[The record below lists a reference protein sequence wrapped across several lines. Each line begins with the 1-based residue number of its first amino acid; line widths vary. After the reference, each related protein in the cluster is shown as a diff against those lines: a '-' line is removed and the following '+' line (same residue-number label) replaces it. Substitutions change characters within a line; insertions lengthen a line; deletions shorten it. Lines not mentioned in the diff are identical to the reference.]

1 MTEKAMKEFIYQ
13 EGQDKYKL
21 LTPGSD
27 TITEILRYKET
38 IETMN
43 SNIASI
49 NSSLETVTNNI
60 NEIRVQFID
69 KNSEVSTDQAN
80 VLFLKR
86 TLS

>member
-1 MTEKAMKEFIYQ
+1 MTEKTMKEFIYQ
-13 EGQDKYKL
+13 EDQDKYKL

-27 TITEILRYKET
+27 TVSEILGYKDIIT
-38 IETMN
+38 NMD

-49 NSSLETVTNNI
+49 NSNLETVSDKI

-69 KNSEVSTDQAN
+69 ENSEVSKDQAN

>member
-1 MTEKAMKEFIYQ
+1 MTEKIMKEFIYQ

-27 TITEILRYKET
+27 TVAEILGYKD
-38 IETMN
+38 IISTMDN
-43 SNIASI
+43 NIASI
-49 NSSLETVTNNI
+49 NSILDTVENNI

-69 KNSEVSTDQAN
+69 ESSTVPTDQAN

>member
-1 MTEKAMKEFIYQ
+1 MTDKTMKEFIYQ

-27 TITEILRYKET
+27 TVSEILGYKDT
-38 IETMN
+38 IANMD

-49 NSSLETVTNNI
+49 NSSLETVSNKI

-69 KNSEVSTDQAN
+69 ENSNVPTDQAN
-80 VLFLKR
+80 ILFLKR

>member
-1 MTEKAMKEFIYQ
+1 MTEKTMKEFIYQ

-21 LTPGSD
+21 LTSGSD
-27 TITEILRYKET
+27 TVSEILGYKDIIT
-38 IETMN
+38 NMD

-49 NSSLETVTNNI
+49 NSNLETVSDKI

-69 KNSEVSTDQAN
+69 ENSEVPKDQAN

>member
-1 MTEKAMKEFIYQ
+1 MTEKTIKEFIYQ

-27 TITEILRYKET
+27 TISEILGYKDT
-38 IETMN
+38 IANMD

-49 NSSLETVTNNI
+49 NSSLETVSDKI
-60 NEIRVQFID
+60 DEIRVQFID
-69 KNSEVSTDQAN
+69 ENSEVPKDQAN

>member
-1 MTEKAMKEFIYQ
+1 MTEKTMKEFIYQ

-27 TITEILRYKET
+27 TISEILGYKDIIT
-38 IETMN
+38 NMDN
-43 SNIASI
+43 NIASI
-49 NSSLETVTNNI
+49 NSNLETVSDKI

-69 KNSEVSTDQAN
+69 ENSEVPKDQAN

>member
-1 MTEKAMKEFIYQ
+1 MADKTMKEFIYQ
-13 EGQDKYKL
+13 EDQDKYKL

-27 TITEILRYKET
+27 TISEILGYKDIIT
-38 IETMN
+38 VMD

-49 NSSLETVTNNI
+49 NSTLETVSDNI

-69 KNSEVSTDQAN
+69 ENNDVPNNQAN

-86 TLS
+86 TMS

>member
-1 MTEKAMKEFIYQ
+1 MADKIMKEFIYQ

-27 TITEILRYKET
+27 TMSEILGYKDT
-38 IETMN
+38 IKTMD
-43 SNIASI
+43 SNITSI
-49 NSSLETVTNNI
+49 NSILETVSDNI

-69 KNSEVSTDQAN
+69 ENNDVPNNQAN

-86 TLS
+86 TMS

>member
-1 MTEKAMKEFIYQ
+1 MTEKTMKEFIYQ

-27 TITEILRYKET
+27 TIAEILGYKET

-43 SNIASI
+43 SNISSI

-69 KNSEVSTDQAN
+69 ENSEVPNDQAN

>member
-1 MTEKAMKEFIYQ
+1 MTEKTMKEFIYQ

-27 TITEILRYKET
+27 TVSEILRYKDIIT
-38 IETMN
+38 NMD

-49 NSSLETVTNNI
+49 NSNLETVSDKI

-69 KNSEVSTDQAN
+69 ENSEVPKDQAN

>member
-1 MTEKAMKEFIYQ
+1 MADKTMKEFIYQ

-27 TITEILRYKET
+27 TVSEILGYKDIIT
-38 IETMN
+38 NMN
-43 SNIASI
+43 NNIASI
-49 NSSLETVTNNI
+49 NSNLETVSDKI

-69 KNSEVSTDQAN
+69 ENSEVPKDQAN